1 MVAVGM
7 TRETILS
14 VFEAPSRE
22 DPKCASYGFRP
33 PTDSI
38 NPNHIQ
44 KSESES
50 LVGFGFE
57 IFHSDFN
64 PCNPGCNPTICGFNE
79 LFIVHGALY

>member
-7 TRETILS
+7 TVKPLILS
-14 VFEAPSRE
+14 VFKRRLARTLS
-22 DPKCASYGFRP
+22 AP
-33 PTDSI
+33 PTDSPRI
-38 NPNHIQ
+38 QSIQIIFESPNLRV
-44 KSESES
+44 

-64 PCNPGCNPTICGFNE
+64 PCNTGCNPTICGFNE